1 LLDSCGAR
9 SLLPCR
15 GARSPNSGPGS
26 GPEQDSDTGK
36 EKGGADRKS
45 NSGEKKV
52 ELVREALGRTEDMQ
66 V

>member
-1 LLDSCGAR
+1 LR
-9 SLLPCR
+9 
-15 GARSPNSGPGS
+15 GPGS